1 MFQRRHS
8 TKLTYAPSAHAAIYA
23 TRQERQRGLSL
34 PEVLLGLMI
43 MATVAVVMVSH
54 LTMNLRSTVTERD
67 RVFAFGKAQSI
78 LAEIQNSVDR
88 TENTDSVGIDALDDG
103 SLSKATLSIATDDT
117 GTLVAP
123 DDPLS
128 GNWQRGGEW
137 VWSRLVSVQP
147 LPGIDNRNVRY
158 VTVRVLSRDLNG
170 TEREAANLSALV
182 NAPGAAFPTTQV
194 FDLYLMAVENIPGW
208 WVFMDSIRPFV
219 ESTITDLE
227 TRNPGLE
234 VRTHWITKAAF
245 GRNLTY
251 RPYVNDAVDS
261 LQAIPHTYFYPGR
274 MPAGSASNY
283 YYVPANMK
291 ARIAKDG
298 VEENGFDA
306 NANPYPYSLADYFNH
321 AMRQPDEFAL
331 WQARVAAVEQR
342 EAEIAADIAAGV
354 APRAELTDM
363 SKEPTLRLF
372 LDDLCRSPQNYK
384 NALVIN
390 LHGELLPMPAMR
402 NFSDAARD
410 PVRAP
415 EVRVVTHSEKIR
427 TVRTTPVASSESAKF
442 RVYAYTSNVVA
453 GPSTVNAIAMDVMG
467 IDLTDSTTPQADLRS
482 GVVLQNLRGGVSVG
496 GSTAYFPFANAKV
509 QGEATLVSGEMYYA
523 ASYVDPGNGELP
535 YTRIMLYNT
544 PCVATAVSGRGLA
557 NDARSML
564 YGMAYVPSP
573 CSPTRDFSYDL
584 YAAPTGSRAKNTAR
598 WTLTIPPSMFT
609 QARFVRPGGSYYD
622 PASDVTL
629 AVKTRIWTGAEAATA
644 GVMWPATQR
653 TAPENISTTYTWWCD
668 STSDV
673 PMSERSQFLGDPR
686 HCPYRDLMRASV
698 SGDPDHPAAAPDF
711 ADGYNWFF
719 DSLNNSNDARPD
731 YPGLSTSRLSNL
743 WRGAVNFDAPR
754 LLGIARQGLV
764 NSRCVYTTLT
774 GFSYYYLGIGC
785 DIGYDAANG
794 YPSSIPVNQTPY
806 GSPGTNGFVN
816 NITGQR
822 TLVRSNSTAS
832 SYWWCM
838 PWLGD
843 LYPDSAASSW
853 YAVDANGNPRGNLI
867 AGSSTTTFRHQAAN
881 TAHSGS
887 ARRAYGTSMTNSH
900 QRLQDEGC
908 TSFFNIGTSTATFHH
923 QYASGTGALTAFGTE
938 IKNNYNFNMPTST
951 AISRPFGL
959 ATNTSGTTGTE
970 WSLAPYSTN
979 RFSGQLL
986 RTYYTHP
993 NGNVGSGL
1001 VRLQNTAASDSA
1013 YVVVNGIDNT
1023 VATGSSFIAKYAV
1036 LSLVHSYFEAGSSSL
1051 AHRIQQPARVEV
1063 TFPTDISELIDP
1075 TSIDITFETSWR
1087 RWDGLPY
1094 TSTNSP
1100 SESESEL
1107 EYVLTYSSDEGTTWK
1122 YVRDDSP
1129 ATPGERPTNAALL
1142 TSDAGTGSETL
1153 NWSVPSAQFPHGSYQ
1168 LRVDCFRRNAP
1179 IHFSYHK
1186 TRLFIQR

>member
-8 TKLTYAPSAHAAIYA
+8 TKLTFAPSAHAAIHA

-88 TENTDSVGIDALDDG
+88 TEDTDSVGIDALDDG
-103 SLSKATLSIATDDT
+103 STSKATLSIATDDT
-117 GTLVAP
+117 GTLVDP

-137 VWSRLVSVQP
+137 VWARQISVQP

-158 VTVRVLSRDLNG
+158 VTVRVLARDLNG

-245 GRNLTY
+245 GRNPTY

-331 WQARVAAVEQR
+331 WQARVAAVQQR
-342 EAEIAADIAAGV
+342 EAEIAADVAAGV
-354 APRAELTDM
+354 APREELTDM

-372 LDDLCRSPQNYK
+372 LDDLCRNPQNYK

-467 IDLTDSTTPQADLRS
+467 LDLTDSTTPQADLRS
-482 GVVLQNLRGGVSVG
+482 GVVLQNLRGGVTVG

-509 QGEATLVSGEMYYA
+509 QGDATLVSGEMYYA

-557 NDARSML
+557 NDARSLL

-598 WTLTIPPSMFT
+598 WTLTVPPSMFT

-622 PASDVTL
+622 PAS
-629 AVKTRIWTGAEAATA
+629 
-644 GVMWPATQR
+644 
-653 TAPENISTTYTWWCD
+653 
-668 STSDV
+668 
-673 PMSERSQFLGDPR
+673 MSRSPSR
-686 HCPYRDLMRASV
+686 RAS
-698 SGDPDHPAAAPDF
+698 GPA
-711 ADGYNWFF
+711 
-719 DSLNNSNDARPD
+719 LRP
-731 YPGLSTSRLSNL
+731 
-743 WRGAVNFDAPR
+743 
-754 LLGIARQGLV
+754 
-764 NSRCVYTTLT
+764 
-774 GFSYYYLGIGC
+774 
-785 DIGYDAANG
+785 
-794 YPSSIPVNQTPY
+794 
-806 GSPGTNGFVN
+806 
-816 NITGQR
+816 
-822 TLVRSNSTAS
+822 
-832 SYWWCM
+832 
-838 PWLGD
+838 
-843 LYPDSAASSW
+843 
-853 YAVDANGNPRGNLI
+853 
-867 AGSSTTTFRHQAAN
+867 
-881 TAHSGS
+881 
-887 ARRAYGTSMTNSH
+887 
-900 QRLQDEGC
+900 
-908 TSFFNIGTSTATFHH
+908 
-923 QYASGTGALTAFGTE
+923 
-938 IKNNYNFNMPTST
+938 
-951 AISRPFGL
+951 RPL
-959 ATNTSGTTGTE
+959 A
-970 WSLAPYSTN
+970 
-979 RFSGQLL
+979 
-986 RTYYTHP
+986 
-993 NGNVGSGL
+993 
-1001 VRLQNTAASDSA
+1001 
-1013 YVVVNGIDNT
+1013 
-1023 VATGSSFIAKYAV
+1023 
-1036 LSLVHSYFEAGSSSL
+1036 
-1051 AHRIQQPARVEV
+1051 
-1063 TFPTDISELIDP
+1063 
-1075 TSIDITFETSWR
+1075 
-1087 RWDGLPY
+1087 
-1094 TSTNSP
+1094 
-1100 SESESEL
+1100 
-1107 EYVLTYSSDEGTTWK
+1107 
-1122 YVRDDSP
+1122 
-1129 ATPGERPTNAALL
+1129 
-1142 TSDAGTGSETL
+1142 
-1153 NWSVPSAQFPHGSYQ
+1153 
-1168 LRVDCFRRNAP
+1168 
-1179 IHFSYHK
+1179 
-1186 TRLFIQR
+1186 

>member
-8 TKLTYAPSAHAAIYA
+8 TKLTFAPSAHAAIHA

-103 SLSKATLSIATDDT
+103 STSKATLSIATDGS
-117 GTLVAP
+117 GTLVDP

-137 VWSRLVSVQP
+137 VWARQISVQP

-158 VTVRVLSRDLNG
+158 VTVRVLARDLNG

-245 GRNLTY
+245 GRNPTY

-291 ARIAKDG
+291 GRIAKDG

-331 WQARVAAVEQR
+331 WQARVAAVQQR
-342 EAEIAADIAAGV
+342 EAEIAADVAAGV
-354 APRAELTDM
+354 APREELTDM

-372 LDDLCRSPQNYK
+372 LDDLCRNPQNYK

-467 IDLTDSTTPQADLRS
+467 MDLTDSTTPQADLRS
-482 GVVLQNLRGGVSVG
+482 GVVLQNLRGGVTVG

-509 QGEATLVSGEMYYA
+509 QGDATLVSGEMYYA

-557 NDARSML
+557 NDARSLL

-598 WTLTIPPSMFT
+598 WTLTVPPSMFT

-644 GVMWPATQR
+644 GVMWPASQR

-719 DSLNNSNDARPD
+719 DSLNNTNDARPD

-754 LLGIARQGLV
+754 MLGLARQGLV

-822 TLVRSNSTAS
+822 TLVRSNSSAS

-881 TAHSGS
+881 AVHSGS
-887 ARRAYGTSMTNSH
+887 ARKAYGTSMTNSH

-923 QYASGTGALTAFGTE
+923 QYASGTGSLTAFGTE

-1051 AHRIQQPARVEV
+1051 AHRIQQPARVEI

-1107 EYVLTYSSDEGTTWK
+1107 EYVLTYSSDEGATWK
-1122 YVRDDSP
+1122 HVRDDSA

-1142 TSDAGTGSETL
+1142 TSDAGTGLETL